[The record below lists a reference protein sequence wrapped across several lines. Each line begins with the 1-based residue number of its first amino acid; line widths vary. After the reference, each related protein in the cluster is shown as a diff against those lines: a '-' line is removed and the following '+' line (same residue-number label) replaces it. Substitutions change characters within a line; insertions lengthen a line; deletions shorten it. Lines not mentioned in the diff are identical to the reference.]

1 MPVNP
6 VTIEQ
11 AVDFEEIQ
19 EQAPALDQVAAEHK
33 RLHAAWQAAADATQR
48 VEVFERWDAL
58 RRRLWSWQAL
68 TRLRFDQ
75 DTRDAHRKAAREQ
88 LDELAPK
95 LTALDTEMKQMLLAS
110 PHREDLEQRLG
121 RHVFALW
128 EADVA
133 TFTPAIEPDLT
144 QEAQLEAQYTE
155 LTASARLEI
164 EGATVNLTGI
174 EPYLQ
179 RPDRDLR
186 HRAQV
191 VRSEFF
197 ARNADEF
204 DRIYDELVRMRHA
217 MARKLGFENFI
228 GLGYKRMN
236 RVDFDQQ
243 DVERY
248 RDQVVRSIVPLAHD
262 IVRRRAHA
270 QGLAEAT
277 FWDEE
282 MSSAAGNPAP
292 HGDHDWIVDRG
303 AEVMAEIHPVLGKFY
318 DMMIQRRLVD
328 LKNRDG
334 KAGGG
339 YCTAFPS
346 YGVPF
351 IFASFNGT
359 HFDAHVLVHEVGHA
373 FQDWQSRMLPA
384 CDYLSPTSE
393 SAEVHSMS
401 LEYLAAPFMER
412 FFGADA
418 ERYRR
423 QQLEEAMLFLPY
435 GVAIDHFQHL
445 VYATPEATPA
455 QRNLMW
461 QQMEARYL
469 PWRRYGDLAYW
480 AQGAYWQAKQH
491 VYHAPFYYIDYTLAL
506 CCALQFWV
514 RSREDYGRAVADYV
528 ALCGRGGEA
537 AFGDLIRSAGLSSPF
552 EEGSLARV
560 AAEARAVLV
569 S

>member
-1 MPVNP
+1 MNP
-6 VTIEQ
+6 SPSIDQ
-11 AVDFEEIQ
+11 ASNFKDIQ
-19 EQAPALDQVAAEHK
+19 AQPPKLEDIAAEYRRLQVA
-33 RLHAAWQAAADATQR
+33 WDSAADADAR
-48 VEVFERWDAL
+48 IRVFEEWDAL
-58 RRRLWSWQAL
+58 RRGLWSWQSM

-75 DTRDAHRKAAREQ
+75 DTRDAQRKAAREQ

-95 LTALDTEMKQMLLAS
+95 LTAFDTEMKRKLLAS
-110 PHREDLEQRLG
+110 PHRGDLERRIG
-121 RHVFALW
+121 RHAFALW
-128 EADVA
+128 DADVA
-133 TFTPAIEPDLT
+133 TFIPEIEPDLT
-144 QEAQLEAQYTE
+144 AESQLEAQYTE

-164 EGATVNLTGI
+164 DGAIVNLTGI

-179 RPDRDLR
+179 SPDRDLR
-186 HRAQV
+186 HRAHL
-191 VRSEFF
+191 VRDQFF
-197 ARNADEF
+197 ARNAAQF
-204 DRIYDELVRMRHA
+204 DRIYDELVRGRHA

-236 RVDFDQQ
+236 RIDFDQR

-248 RDQVVRSIVPLAHD
+248 RDQVVRFVVPLAHD
-262 IVRRRAHA
+262 VVRRRAQA
-270 QGLAEAT
+270 QGLNEAA

-282 MSSAAGNPAP
+282 MSSAAGNAAP
-292 HGDHDWIVDRG
+292 QGDHDWIVERG
-303 AEVMAEIHPVLGKFY
+303 REVMAQIHPELGAFY
-318 DMMIQRRLVD
+318 EMMISRRLVD
-328 LKNRDG
+328 LENRDG

-359 HFDAHVLVHEVGHA
+359 HFDVHVLVHEMGHA
-373 FQDWQSRMLPA
+373 FQDWRSRTLPA

-412 FFGADA
+412 FFGSDA
-418 ERYRR
+418 ARYRR
-423 QQLEEAMLFLPY
+423 QQLEEAILFLPY

-445 VYATPEATPA
+445 VYASPEASPA
-455 QRNLMW
+455 ERNRMW
-461 QQMEARYL
+461 QQMEATYL

-480 AQGAYWQAKQH
+480 SQGTLWQAKQH
-491 VYHAPFYYIDYTLAL
+491 VYQAPFYYIDYTLAL

-514 RSREDYGRAVADYV
+514 RSRDDYPRAVADYV

-537 AFGDLIRSAGLSSPF
+537 PFRDLIRSAGLRSPF
-552 EEGSLARV
+552 EDGSLARV
-560 AAEARAVLV
+560 ADEARSVLV